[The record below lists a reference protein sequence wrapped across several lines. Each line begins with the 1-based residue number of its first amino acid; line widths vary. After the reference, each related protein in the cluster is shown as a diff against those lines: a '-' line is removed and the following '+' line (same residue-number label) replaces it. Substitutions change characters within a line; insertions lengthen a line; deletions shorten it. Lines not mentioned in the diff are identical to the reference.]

1 MLYGKLRIYRVQKLG
16 VVVMRKYIIKCPTKD
31 IKFIEGKLK
40 ILKKLSLN
48 NINVEIKDLDKIEIT
63 VDEVQ
68 N

>member
-1 MLYGKLRIYRVQKLG
+1 M
-16 VVVMRKYIIKCPTKD
+16 MRKYIIKCPTNE
-31 IKFIEGKLK
+31 IRSIEGKLK

-48 NINVEIKDLDKIEIT
+48 NINVKIKDLDKIEIT